1 MSIKKAKIFL
11 KAKLRRDG
19 KKLVAKTRFKKIMLN
34 NENQAL
40 LSFIGNNID
49 LQDLARLSKKKINYV
64 LKNIIDLEESGVVEL
79 RLFCD
84 DPVLKALYEA
94 KGSIDKICKERPGIS
109 NIIAYE
115 REWGIYPS
123 VLDFL
128 DKESENYKLKDFQKG
143 IYLDI
148 VRPFIDEIP
157 KGSNII
163 DAGGGIGR
171 FAVELIKM
179 GYKIQVV
186 DSSETAL
193 KKALKHFQD
202 ENLINFDLHLGDAAN
217 LSMFRNGAFDAAF
230 AIELICYS
238 DKPDKIVKEL
248 VRVTRKNGLIVIS
261 VEGKYG
267 GMLSDANV
275 SFDKLPGIF
284 KRDLLYIKNYLYVRY
299 YTPVALKRLLEG
311 CGVEVIDIIGSHY
324 VTDGVFHKLIN
335 IDKLDNKDYNA
346 DLLKIEKS
354 CRKDP
359 ILQNLARAWVAI
371 GRRK

>member
-11 KAKLRRDG
+11 KSRLKKRGNKLIGEIQNKEVILD
-19 KKLVAKTRFKKIMLN
+19 KEKF
-34 NENQAL
+34 EL
-40 LSFIGNNID
+40 LSFVGNHVN
-49 LQDLARLSKKKINYV
+49 LQNLANLSKRDISCI
-64 LKNIIDLEESGVVEL
+64 LRNIMELEELGLIEL
-79 RLFCD
+79 RLFCE
-84 DPVLKALYEA
+84 DPALQILY
-94 KGSIDKICKERPGIS
+94 KKHGSIDEICKRHPGTC

-123 VLDFL
+123 VFDFL
-128 DKESENYKLKDFQKG
+128 DKESENYKLKYFEKE

-148 VRPFIDEIP
+148 VRPFLDKIP

-171 FAVELIKM
+171 FAIELIKM
-179 GYKIQVV
+179 GYKTQVV

-217 LSMFRNGAFDAAF
+217 LSMFSDSAFDAAF

-238 DKPDKIVKEL
+238 DEPDKIVKEL

-267 GMLSDANV
+267 GMLSDPDV
-275 SFDKLPGIF
+275 SFSKLPRIF
-284 KRDLLYIKNYLYVRY
+284 QDNSFNIKNHLYVHY
-299 YTPVALKRLLEG
+299 YTPATIKKLLEE
-311 CGVEVIDIIGSHY
+311 CGVEVIDIFGTHY
-324 VTDGVFHKLIN
+324 VTDGVFHRLIN
-335 IDKLDNKDYNA
+335 IDKLDNKNYKEDV
-346 DLLKIEKS
+346 LRIEKL
-354 CRKDP
+354 CQGDP
-359 ILQNLARAWVAI
+359 IFKNLARAWVAI
-371 GRRK
+371 GRKR